1 MMRSARCIL
10 AVGWVLA
17 FGTASAQTRIR
28 DIQYTTDPTGAS
40 PLNGQVVTVTG
51 IVTAEHRG
59 DNPNNGGISN
69 AYFFMQDA
77 AEPWSGIQVYY
88 NATLVAEGDSVTITG
103 KVNEYYG
110 QTQIKDVTSFTRHA
124 TGWKLP
130 PPVEVTTG
138 EVGSEAY
145 EGCLVR
151 VKNVTVVETDI
162 GTYKNWK
169 VDDGSGPVLIDTRAK
184 YFYKPVAGE
193 PIRSLTGIVLYGSG
207 AFSIAPRLAWDIVE
221 GGRFTRLQRVQQVR
235 NSDLLLAPV
244 DTYSD
249 VSYAVDDTVTVRGII
264 TMPTGLSY
272 AGAGVKF
279 IMSEPEGGPWSSI
292 LSYHPDSTAYPS
304 LFEGDLIEVSGYIG
318 EYRTGPSNMTE
329 LWITSPI
336 DIVGIGLPLP
346 PPSYVKTGDLRL
358 PVTAEQWGNCMV
370 YVKNV
375 RVTKNNPQYELFA
388 VDDGSGSVL
397 VDDDS
402 DSLRNYY
409 LAHPRPPVGAQADS
423 IRGWVYHHYGLYT
436 DSTTYKLEPLYMSD
450 IRWGTSPPVI
460 TDVVRELP
468 TPRSS
473 DQVRVSAKVTSNLT
487 VTDVALLYR
496 VDAAYP
502 LTKGSAAG
510 YTRVVMENPSGNTY
524 VGRIPPQPHGSFV
537 SFFIEALDNL
547 GQKTLSPSDTAQQH
561 YCYVVR
567 DGMLR
572 IADVQYT
579 PWRLA
584 DSPFDGYIV
593 TLSGIIT
600 TDSSANRVFK
610 AYAMQD
616 AEGPWGGILVFGLPN
631 TLRRGD
637 MVAVTGKVTDYNA
650 DWHYKWDNNT
660 VLLADAYEIGGSG
673 YTVNPVDLN
682 TGTLSTTSADAEAY
696 EGVLV
701 RIMNATLVS
710 VNRYDVTFDDGSGPC
725 LVDGDFMLSRDQDP
739 NTLFYVNQSGGYLVA
754 FGDTIRPG
762 QKVDRIQGVFIYSFG
777 TYKIEVRD
785 NEDFGQIVG
794 VNPGFVPP
802 AYSYRLEPNF
812 PNPFN
817 PVTKIYFEI
826 PSPQHARVVV
836 YNLLGQKVKTILDEV
851 LPAGRHVVPW
861 DGTDESGQA
870 VPAGVYIYRIMAGNF
885 IAARK
890 MLLVR

>member
-1 MMRSARCIL
+1 MRTAFRTL
-10 AVGWVLA
+10 MAVCVLA
-17 FGTASAQTRIR
+17 YSMVHAQTRIR
-28 DIQYTTDPTGAS
+28 DVQYTTDPTGAS

-77 AEPWSGIQVYY
+77 AEPWSGIQVLY
-88 NATLVAEGDSVTITG
+88 NATLVAEGDSVTVTG
-103 KVNEYYG
+103 TVNEYYG

-124 TGWKLP
+124 TRRKLP
-130 PPVEVTTG
+130 PPLEVTTAQAA
-138 EVGSEAY
+138 SEAY

-151 VKNVTVVETDI
+151 VSNVTVVETDI

-169 VDDGSGPVLIDTRAK
+169 VDDGSGAVLIDTRAK
-184 YFYKPVAGE
+184 YFYKPQVGA

-207 AFSIAPRLAWDIVE
+207 NFSIAPRLAWDIVE

-244 DTYSD
+244 NTYSD
-249 VSYAVDDTVTVRGII
+249 TSYAVGDTVTVRGVV

-279 IMSEPEGGPWSSI
+279 IMSELEGGPWSSI

-304 LFEGDLIEVSGYIG
+304 LYEGDVIEVTGYIG

-336 DIVGIGLPLP
+336 DIVGIGQPLP
-346 PPSYVKTGDLRL
+346 PPDRVKTGDLRL

-370 YVKNV
+370 YVKDV
-375 RVTKNNPQYELFA
+375 KVTKNNPQYELFA

-402 DSLRNYY
+402 DSLRVYY
-409 LAHPRPPVGAQADS
+409 LAHPRPPVGTQADS

-436 DSTTYKLEPLYMSD
+436 DSTAYKLEPLYMSD
-450 IRWGTSPPVI
+450 IRWGSGPPVVS
-460 TDVVRELP
+460 DVVRNLS

-473 DQVRVSAKVTSNLT
+473 DPVSVSAKVTSNLG
-487 VTDVALLYR
+487 VNEVAIMYR
-496 VDAAYP
+496 VDTAYP
-502 LTKGSAAG
+502 LGKSSLGG
-510 YTRVVMENPSGNTY
+510 YTRVVMANPSGNTY
-524 VGRIPPQPHGSFV
+524 QGQIPPQPNGSFV
-537 SFFIEALDNL
+537 SFFIEAKDNQ

-561 YCYVVR
+561 YSYVVR

-572 IADVQYT
+572 VADVQYT
-579 PWRLA
+579 PWRIA
-584 DSPFDGYIV
+584 DSPFDGYTV
-593 TLSGIIT
+593 SLAGVIT

-610 AYAMQD
+610 AYALQD
-616 AEGPWGGILVFGLPN
+616 AEGPWSGILVCGLPN
-631 TLRRGD
+631 TLSRGD
-637 MVAVTGKVTDYNA
+637 MVAVTGKVTDYNP

-660 VLLADAYEIGGSG
+660 VLLADAYELGGSG
-673 YTVNPVDLN
+673 YTINPLDVA
-682 TGTLSTTSADAEAY
+682 TGTLTTTGLEAEAY

-701 RIMNATLVS
+701 RIRNATLIS

-725 LVDGDFMLSRDQDP
+725 LVDGDFMLARDQDP
-739 NTLFYVNQSGGYLVA
+739 NNLFYVNQSGGYLVA

-762 QKVDRIQGVFIYSFG
+762 QKVDRIQGVFLYSFG

-785 NEDFGQIVG
+785 QKDFGQLVG
-794 VNPGFVPP
+794 VDPGFVPP
-802 AYSYRLEPNF
+802 VFTYKLEQNF

-817 PVTKIYFEI
+817 PGTKIYFEL
-826 PSPQHARVVV
+826 PSSQRAKVVV
-836 YNLLGQKVKTILDEV
+836 YNLLGQKVKTVMDET

-861 DGTDESGQA
+861 DGTDEFGRA
-870 VPAGVYIYRIMAGNF
+870 VPAGVYIYRIMAGDF

-890 MLLVR
+890 MVLVR

>member
-1 MMRSARCIL
+1 MRTSKWAFV
-10 AVGWVLA
+10 VGSLLVA
-17 FGTASAQTRIR
+17 TVVNGQTSIR

-77 AEPWSGIQVYY
+77 PEPWSGIQVFY
-88 NATLVAEGDSVTITG
+88 NATLVAEGDSITVTGT
-103 KVNEYYG
+103 VNEYYR

-124 TGWKLP
+124 TRRKLP
-130 PPVEVTTG
+130 PPLEVTTG
-138 EVGSEAY
+138 QAATEAY

-151 VKNVTVVETDI
+151 VTNVTVVQTDI

-169 VDDGSGPVLIDTRAK
+169 VDDGSGAILIDTRAK
-184 YFYKPVAGE
+184 YFYTPAVGA
-193 PIRSLTGIVLYGSG
+193 PIRSLTGIVLYASG

-235 NSDLLLAPV
+235 NSDLLLAPT

-249 VSYAVDDTVTVRGII
+249 TSYAVGDTVSLRGVV

-279 IMSEPEGGPWSSI
+279 IMSETEGGPWSAI
-292 LSYHPDSTAYPS
+292 LSYHPDSTAYPN

-336 DIVGIGLPLP
+336 DIVGIGQPLP
-346 PPSYVKTGDLRL
+346 PPSYVRTGDLRL

-370 YVKNV
+370 YVKNI

-388 VDDGSGSVL
+388 VDDGSGAVL

-402 DSLRNYY
+402 DSLDTYY
-409 LAHPRPPVGAQADS
+409 NVHPRPPVGAQADS
-423 IRGWVYHHYGLYT
+423 IRGWVYHHYGYYT

-450 IRWGTSPPVI
+450 IKWGSAPPVV
-460 TDVVRELP
+460 TDVVRNLAA
-468 TPRSS
+468 PRSS
-473 DQVRVSAKVTSNLT
+473 DAVSVSANVMSNLV
-487 VTDVALLYR
+487 VTEVALLYR
-496 VDAAYP
+496 VDSGYP
-502 LTKGSAAG
+502 LAKGNAG
-510 YTRVVMENPSGNTY
+510 GYSRVTMTNPSGNTY
-524 VGRIPPQPHGSFV
+524 RGQIPPQPNGSFV
-537 SFFIEALDNL
+537 SFFIEATDNL
-547 GQKTLSPSDTAQQH
+547 GQKSLTPSDTARQH
-561 YCYVVR
+561 FSYVVR
-567 DGMLR
+567 DGLLR

-579 PWRLA
+579 PWAIA
-584 DSPFDGYIV
+584 DSPFEGYTV
-593 TLSGIIT
+593 TLTGVVT
-600 TDSSANRVFK
+600 TDSSANSIFK
-610 AYAMQD
+610 AYALQD
-616 AEGPWGGILVFGLPN
+616 TETPWGGILVCGLPN
-631 TLRRGD
+631 TLTRGD
-637 MVAVTGKVTDYNA
+637 MVAVTGKVTDYNP

-660 VLLADAYEIGGSG
+660 VLLADAYEVGSSGHVIG
-673 YTVNPVDLN
+673 PVDVA
-682 TGTLSTTSADAEAY
+682 TGTLSATSPEVESY

-701 RIMNATLVS
+701 RIRNATLMS

-725 LVDGDFMLSRDQDP
+725 LVDGDFMLARDQDA
-739 NTLFYVNQSGGYLVA
+739 NTKFYVNQSGGYLVA

-762 QKVDRIQGVFIYSFG
+762 EKVDRIQGVFIYSFG

-785 NEDFGQIVG
+785 DHDFGQRVG
-794 VNPGFVPP
+794 VDPGFVPP
-802 AYSYRLEPNF
+802 AYTYRLEQNF

-817 PVTKIYFEI
+817 PGTKIYFEI
-826 PSPQHARVVV
+826 PSTQQVTVVV
-836 YNLLGQKVKTILDEV
+836 YNLLGQKVKTVLDEA
-851 LPAGRHVVPW
+851 LPPGRHVLPW
-861 DGTDESGQA
+861 DGTDERGQA
-870 VPAGVYIYRIMAGNF
+870 VPAGVYIYRIKAGDF

-890 MLLVR
+890 MILIR